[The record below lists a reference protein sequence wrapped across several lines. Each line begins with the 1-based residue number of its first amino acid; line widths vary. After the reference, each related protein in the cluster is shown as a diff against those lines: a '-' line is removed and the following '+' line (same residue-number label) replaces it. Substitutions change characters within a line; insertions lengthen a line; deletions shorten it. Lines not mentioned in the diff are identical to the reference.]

1 MKALVL
7 DGAGSQKTAKS
18 IEEASRKAGFE
29 TDTVDLGRASL
40 RGCQSC
46 LNCWLKTPGECAV
59 KDDAVPIVKKWA
71 GSDLIIF
78 VTPALLGTYSPALKR
93 ALERMLPLALP
104 YFKKMD
110 GKVRHPLRY
119 EGRPG
124 LLVFGMAA
132 TEAENRHLQDLV
144 AKNTVILRPRF
155 HETVILDGNGDGAK
169 ISSAF
174 ENARKVMA

>member
-1 MKALVL
+1 MKVLVL
-7 DGAGSQKTAKS
+7 DGAGSEETVKGVV
-18 IEEASRKAGFE
+18 EASRRAGFE
-29 TDTVDLGRASL
+29 TETVDLGHSSV

-46 LNCWLKTPGECAV
+46 FTCWLKSPGECAV
-59 KDDAVPIVKKWA
+59 KDDAGPILRKWV

-78 VTPALLGTYSPALKR
+78 VTPAVLGTYSPALKR

-104 YFKKMD
+104 YFRKIE

-132 TEAENRHLQDLV
+132 TDAENEHLRDLV
-144 AKNTVILRPRF
+144 ERNTVILRPRF
-155 HETVILDGNGDGAK
+155 HGTVILDGNGDGSK
-169 ISSAF
+169 ISAAF